1 MHGDLSSKVLV
12 HYTCRDDTAVTGLD
26 YEPSEGTL
34 VFNPGEALHDIVVRI
49 VDDDMSEPDV
59 QFTVVITGAEV
70 RRMGCRG
77 GRRGCRATWQ

>member
-1 MHGDLSSKVLV
+1 MRLHGDLNTRVLV

-34 VFNPGEALHDIVVRI
+34 VFNPGEVLHDISVKI

-59 QFTVVITGAEV
+59 QFTVAITGAEV
-70 RRMGCRG
+70 RESGAG
-77 GRRGCRATWQ
+77 LQTAVGDG